1 MISWDQLNSS
11 PGSNLSVGERQLV
24 CLARAILGRK
34 RIIVLDEATANVDP
48 RTDALIQVGKD
59 IANLFSFK
67 GENLGEV
74 PRLHCSD
81 HCTQIA
87 HGITDV
93 LLHILKD
100 DLICEVM
107 DCDRILVLSDGKVAE
122 FDKPSVLL
130 GKRY

>member
-1 MISWDQLNSS
+1 MRTYSHSISKEKISEKFQD
-11 PGSNLSVGERQLV
+11 
-24 CLARAILGRK
+24 CT
-34 RIIVLDEATANVDP
+34 VLT
-48 RTDALIQVGKD
+48 
-59 IANLFSFK
+59 IAH
-67 GENLGEV
+67 
-74 PRLHCSD
+74 RLH
-81 HCTQIA
+81 TV
-87 HGITDV
+87 TDV

>member
-1 MISWDQLNSS
+1 MFGAAREDLYASLWKH
-11 PGSNLSVGERQLV
+11 SNPRHFATK
-24 CLARAILGRK
+24 LA
-34 RIIVLDEATANVDP
+34 TC
-48 RTDALIQVGKD
+48 
-59 IANLFSFK
+59 
-67 GENLGEV
+67 
-74 PRLHCSD
+74 PRLHCSH